1 MVSQDMSDMTPR
13 EVRQAIREGKWTGP
27 TAGMAPEFVQ
37 ANLVIVPSDW
47 AFDLLLFSQRN
58 PRPCPLLEVTEPG
71 DPEPRELAAG
81 SDIRTDLPRYRV
93 YRDGVLAEEPTD
105 IRDLWRDDLVS
116 FLIGCSFTFE
126 GALMD
131 AGVPVRHVEMGVN
144 VPMYITSVPCRP
156 AGRLKGQVVMSMRPI
171 PAVMIARAVSTTA
184 LFPAVHGAPLHVG
197 EPGMIG
203 IEDLSRPD
211 FGDPVEIREGEI
223 PVFWGCGV
231 TPQAALMASKPPFAI
246 THSPGHMFLTDRND
260 REYSVF

>member
-1 MVSQDMSDMTPR
+1 
-13 EVRQAIREGKWTGP
+13 
-27 TAGMAPEFVQ
+27 
-37 ANLVIVPSDW
+37 
-47 AFDLLLFSQRN
+47 
-58 PRPCPLLEVTEPG
+58 
-71 DPEPRELAAG
+71 
-81 SDIRTDLPRYRV
+81 
-93 YRDGVLAEEPTD
+93 
-105 IRDLWRDDLVS
+105 
-116 FLIGCSFTFE
+116 
-126 GALMD
+126 
-131 AGVPVRHVEMGVN
+131 
-144 VPMYITSVPCRP
+144 
-156 AGRLKGQVVMSMRPI
+156 MRPI

-246 THSPGHMFLTDRND
+246 THSPGHMFLTDRKD